1 MQQNLLYFEWFESK
15 HILYDRCFI
24 ALSITIIEILDVINQ
39 RTSPLDW
46 RWHLLFINFNP
57 KIHHQ
62 QYTYCSQRCFYF
74 WYVLHLYLLI
84 HCIPATLSFIIY
96 PIIEKCYIGYILS
109 TTIKILLHEFGFP
122 WNCRNLNSYMSWC
135 INIRLVYGL
144 GKCILYIFSPT

>member
-1 MQQNLLYFEWFESK
+1 MYYTLNDFESK

-24 ALSITIIEILDVINQ
+24 ALSITTIETLDVINQ

-84 HCIPATLSFIIY
+84 HCIPATLSFRIY
-96 PIIEKCYIGYILS
+96 PIIEKHM
-109 TTIKILLHEFGFP
+109 KMLHWLYTFYNYQNTFTWIWISVKLP
-122 WNCRNLNSYMSWC
+122 QLKFIYVMMHYHPPCLWF
-135 INIRLVYGL
+135 
-144 GKCILYIFSPT
+144 GKCIL